1 MMKSL
6 VSALT
11 MFSTLILVASAFP
24 AEVDPGEFGVLYNC
38 GFPVTV
44 KLDGNLS
51 EWPGNVPW
59 HKVEHTMGWTTPKDD
74 EDGSFEFA
82 CVADEKF
89 LYVAIKIWDDEKC
102 VDEDVGDS
110 VYLDDSIELY
120 VDGDNSKAAE
130 YEADVSQITIG
141 RYNIDEDPEAPMLNA
156 YTGGNNQG
164 QPASATGTMVAVVD
178 TDYGYAMEVA
188 VPLESFNIELDDGTV
203 IGFNVQLNDDDDGG
217 DRDHKLSW
225 SEKEREGGETA
236 YLNPSVFGELVFLR
250 DFLAVSAEGKLA
262 TTWASIKR

>member
-1 MMKSL
+1 MKSL
-6 VSALT
+6 VSVLA
-11 MFSTLILVASAFP
+11 MFFALILAVSAFP
-24 AEVDPGEFGVLYNC
+24 AEVDPGEFGILYNC

-44 KLDGNLS
+44 KLDGSFS

-59 HKVEHTMGWTTPKDD
+59 HKVKHTMGWTTPEDD

-89 LYVAIKIWDDEKC
+89 LYVAIKIWDDEKR
-102 VDEDVGDS
+102 VDESVGDS

-130 YEADVSQITIG
+130 YEPDVSQITIG
-141 RYNIDEDPEAPMLNA
+141 RYNIGEDPEAPMLNA
-156 YTGGNNQG
+156 WTGNNG
-164 QPASATGTMVAVVD
+164 KGKPASQTGTMVAVVD
-178 TDYGYAMEVA
+178 TNYGYAMEVA

-225 SEKEREGGETA
+225 SEKEREDGETA
-236 YLNPSVFGELVFLR
+236 YFNPSVFGELVFLR